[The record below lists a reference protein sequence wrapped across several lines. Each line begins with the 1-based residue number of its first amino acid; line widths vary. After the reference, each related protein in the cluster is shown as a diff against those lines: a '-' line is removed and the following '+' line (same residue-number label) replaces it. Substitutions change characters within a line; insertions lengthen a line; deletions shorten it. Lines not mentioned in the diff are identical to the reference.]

1 MKYFLI
7 YLLCVNLIGF
17 LFMFW
22 DKQNAI
28 HDRRRISEMQLFR
41 IAFLLGSPG
50 IICGMYTFRH
60 KTKHKH
66 FTIGMPA
73 IFIAETALIL
83 FVYFKFIA

>member
-1 MKYFLI
+1 M
-7 YLLCVNLIGF
+7 YL
-17 LFMFW
+17 
-22 DKQNAI
+22 DKQKAI
-28 HDRRRISEMQLFR
+28 HDRRRIPEMQLFR

-73 IFIAETALIL
+73 ILIAEFILIL
-83 FVYFKFIA
+83 FVYFKLIA